1 MTGGWLRHYTILFIR
16 SLGLVLGG
24 GHLEYALLHGRRR
37 SSLFANKI
45 NPLGYALTCLTRTT
59 HPLVLFSFSLS
70 QESERSIVK
79 GGVPIGHGDYSLRQM
94 TVIFKRAPP
103 SSSTKPTSVG
113 EVAKTVSADEHNSK
127 TEEGEDGAAAVEMTA
142 MTKEAAAAA
151 ARVAGRDA
159 VEAAT
164 KKSPKLPEIILFWGR
179 SMRSGGN
186 LVVCPDTSSMNRII
200 QAYLV
205 CEVVQDSKLF
215 DKSS

>member
-1 MTGGWLRHYTILFIR
+1 M
-16 SLGLVLGG
+16 
-24 GHLEYALLHGRRR
+24 
-37 SSLFANKI
+37 
-45 NPLGYALTCLTRTT
+45 
-59 HPLVLFSFSLS
+59 
-70 QESERSIVK
+70 K

-94 TVIFKRAPP
+94 TVIFKRAP
-103 SSSTKPTSVG
+103 SSSTKSSLAR
-113 EVAKTVSADEHNSK
+113 EVTTTVSADEHDSNA
-127 TEEGEDGAAAVEMTA
+127 EDGDGGALVELTA
-142 MTKEAAAAA
+142 MTEAAAAAA

-179 SMRSGGN
+179 SMRRGGN
-186 LVVCPDTSSMNRII
+186 LVVCPDMSSMNRII